1 MDCKD
6 SEIMKILFGIRRW
19 RPGFSA
25 AQQRIEQRI
34 REAVDEWI
42 EQKGYTRLL
51 PTLNSLAE
59 DIGVPSDQLIVHI
72 RKRTRKSVM
81 AWRKELR
88 IREARRLLL
97 DYPEMPISIVGL
109 MVGIDDKSNFK
120 RQFAQLVGM
129 PPRVWREKHLR
140 RS

>member
-1 MDCKD
+1 M
-6 SEIMKILFGIRRW
+6 
-19 RPGFSA
+19 
-25 AQQRIEQRI
+25 
-34 REAVDEWI
+34 
-42 EQKGYTRLL
+42 TRLL

-129 PPRVWREKHLR
+129 QPRVWREKHLR

>member
-1 MDCKD
+1 
-6 SEIMKILFGIRRW
+6 MKILFGNRRW

-25 AQQRIEQRI
+25 AQRCMQQRI
-34 REAVDEWI
+34 RAAVDEWI

-51 PTLNSLAE
+51 PTLNSLAA
-59 DIGVPSDQLIVHI
+59 DIGIPSDQLTVHI
-72 RKRTRKSVM
+72 RMRTRKSVM

-97 DYPEMPISIVGL
+97 DFPDLPISVIGL

-120 RQFAQLVGM
+120 RQFEQLVGV
-129 PPRVWREKHLR
+129 PPRIWREKHLR
-140 RS
+140 RI

>member
-1 MDCKD
+1 
-6 SEIMKILFGIRRW
+6 MKILFGNRRW

-25 AQQRIEQRI
+25 AQRCMQQRI
-34 REAVDEWI
+34 RAAVDEWI

-51 PTLNSLAE
+51 PTLNSLAA
-59 DIGVPSDQLIVHI
+59 DIGIPSDQLTVHI
-72 RKRTRKSVM
+72 RMRTRKSVM

-97 DYPEMPISIVGL
+97 DFPDLPISVIGL

-120 RQFAQLVGM
+120 RQFEQLVGV

-140 RS
+140 RI

>member
-1 MDCKD
+1 
-6 SEIMKILFGIRRW
+6 MKILFGNRRW

-25 AQQRIEQRI
+25 AQRCMQQRI
-34 REAVDEWI
+34 RAAVDEWV

-51 PTLNSLAE
+51 PTLNSLAA
-59 DIGVPSDQLIVHI
+59 DIGIPSDQLTVHI
-72 RKRTRKSVM
+72 RMRTRKSVM

-97 DYPEMPISIVGL
+97 DFPDLPISVIGL

-120 RQFAQLVGM
+120 RQFEQLVGV

-140 RS
+140 RI

>member
-1 MDCKD
+1 
-6 SEIMKILFGIRRW
+6 MKILFGNRRW

-25 AQQRIEQRI
+25 AQRCMQQRI
-34 REAVDEWI
+34 RAAVDEWI

-51 PTLNSLAE
+51 PTLNSLAA
-59 DIGVPSDQLIVHI
+59 DIGVPSDQLTVHI
-72 RKRTRKSVM
+72 RMRTRKSVM

-97 DYPEMPISIVGL
+97 DFPDLPISVIGL

-120 RQFAQLVGM
+120 RQFEQLVGV

-140 RS
+140 RI